1 MSTKKKILQYLE
13 FKDISQGK
21 FCRKI
26 GVSNGFLGSGKHIGS
41 EKLKIIRDNYI
52 DLNMN
57 WLIYDE
63 GEMIIKEN
71 VFINDYEVVYDKF
84 AKDKVTISKK
94 ITDALKSNNLND
106 TFELL
111 INEYVILQK
120 KHNITQ
126 RALTGSTLVFNKLRE
141 IVNSLTH
148 TS

>member
-26 GVSNGFLGSGKHIGS
+26 GVSNGFLASGKHIGS

-57 WLIYDE
+57 WLIYGE

-71 VFINDYEVVYDKF
+71 IFNEYEVVYDEF

-111 INEYVILQK
+111 INEYVTLQK

-126 RALTGSTLVFNKLRE
+126 RALTGLTLDFNKLKER
-141 IVNSLTH
+141 VNALVDKS
-148 TS
+148 

>member
-1 MSTKKKILQYLE
+1 MNTKEKILQYLE

-26 GVSNGFLGSGKHIGS
+26 GVSNGFLASGKHIGS

-71 VFINDYEVVYDKF
+71 IFNEYEVVYDEF
-84 AKDKVTISKK
+84 AKDKVTVSKK

-111 INEYVILQK
+111 INEYVTLQK

-126 RALTGSTLVFNKLRE
+126 RALTGLTLDFNKLKER
-141 IVNSLTH
+141 VNTLADKG
-148 TS
+148 

>member
-1 MSTKKKILQYLE
+1 MNTKEKILQYLE

-26 GVSNGFLGSGKHIGS
+26 GVSNGFLASGKHIGS

-71 VFINDYEVVYDKF
+71 IFNEYEVVYDEF

-111 INEYVILQK
+111 INEYVTLQK

-126 RALTGSTLVFNKLRE
+126 RALTGLTLDFNKLKER
-141 IVNSLTH
+141 VNTLADKG
-148 TS
+148 